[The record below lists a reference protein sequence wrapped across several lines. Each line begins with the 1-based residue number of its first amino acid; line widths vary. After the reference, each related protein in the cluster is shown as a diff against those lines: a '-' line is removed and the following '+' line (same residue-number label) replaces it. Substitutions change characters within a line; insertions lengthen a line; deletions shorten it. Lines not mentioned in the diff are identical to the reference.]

1 MTFSDCLLRLGSK
14 YGNTNRYSTR
24 KGCIIAFG
32 DHARRRTA
40 REFTMT
46 ALDDL
51 ARKLGLLQTPS
62 RDAAKEWATRCR
74 ELSGSGTTFDQA
86 AIIAAKNIF
95 PGEFRPTQYKHTGP
109 IETLLEDIEK
119 FATQERQTGTISAT
133 WRAEFFENKDDN
145 LPSRCITIEA
155 ADENEAASKAANL
168 MSGSEMRVDV
178 HRTVVKQ

>member
-1 MTFSDCLLRLGSK
+1 
-14 YGNTNRYSTR
+14 
-24 KGCIIAFG
+24 
-32 DHARRRTA
+32 
-40 REFTMT
+40 MT

-119 FATQERQTGTISAT
+119 FATQERQTGTI
-133 WRAEFFENKDDN
+133 FENKDDN
-145 LPSRCITIEA
+145 RPSRYITIEA